1 MKIAKA
7 RVLSRLNIDEMSLE
21 QVQKHKV
28 RLLDA
33 WRESKAFYGFEQAVR
48 DGFYKVVFDSAAS
61 GHSPTDMWLT
71 NTLQECIDQAEAR
84 EKYLL
89 EQGE

>member
-48 DGFYKVVFDSAAS
+48 DGFYKVVVDSAAS
-61 GHSPTDMWLT
+61 GYFPADMWLT
-71 NTLQECIDQAEAR
+71 KTLRERIDQADAR
-84 EKYLL
+84 EKYLF

>member
-7 RVLSRLNIDEMSLE
+7 RELSRLNIGEMNLE

-48 DGFYKVVFDSAAS
+48 DGFYKVVVDSAAS
-61 GHSPTDMWLT
+61 GYFPNRYVAHKNLT
-71 NTLQECIDQAEAR
+71 GTH
-84 EKYLL
+84 
-89 EQGE
+89 

>member
-7 RVLSRLNIDEMSLE
+7 RELSRLNIGEMNLE

-48 DGFYKVVFDSAAS
+48 DWFYKVVVDSAAS
-61 GHSPTDMWLT
+61 GYFPTDMLLT
-71 NTLQECIDQAEAR
+71 KTLRERIDQADAR
-84 EKYLL
+84 EKYLF